1 MRNLL
6 FLIIL
11 ILPFSLISQI
21 RPFGEKMFFTGSER
35 IFFDVFS
42 FPTNDTSKS
51 KIDVFVKLPYDFLI
65 FTRDPSRTQKDFIGS
80 FDITVEIF
88 DKNNKFIDR
97 KIKQEIIEVT
107 EEEKRLLK
115 EKFYKTFFSFHIN
128 PGEYNISIELNDR
141 ESTKSFKKE
150 FKAFRAKNYN
160 KEKISDLSFIL
171 ISNNDT
177 DQVNKLNGIIP
188 FGENCILHT
197 EIFNYDS
204 TKDKY
209 KLKISKIINRV
220 KLPYSETIIP
230 TKYFQKQD
238 TTNIYI
244 LNYPLKTDSFEVAK
258 YLIEIENTTN
268 NDKASKETEV
278 VWYNMPFSL
287 RNFDIALKQLKL
299 ILPEKEFN
307 EISSGNKVKQR
318 EKFLEFWKKKDPTPN
333 TLYNELMTEFY
344 RRVDFAIVNFGT
356 ITIPDGSETDRGKT
370 YIIYGKPDNTE
381 RRLIPGEE
389 PIEIWT
395 YKRISKRMIFI
406 DENRNGNYKL
416 KSIENL

>member
-1 MRNLL
+1 MKKLL
-6 FLIIL
+6 FLIFL
-11 ILPFSLISQI
+11 ISPFFLFSQI
-21 RPFGEKMFFTGSER
+21 RPFGDNMFFTGSER
-35 IFFDVFS
+35 IFLDVYS
-42 FPTNDTSKS
+42 FPSNDTSKS
-51 KIDVFVKLPYDFLI
+51 KIDIFVKLPYNFLI

-88 DKNNKFIDR
+88 DKNYKYIDR
-97 KIKQEIIEVT
+97 KIKQEIIEVS
-107 EEEKRLLK
+107 EEEKRILK
-115 EKFYKTFFSFHIN
+115 EKSYKTFFSFNLN

-141 ESTKSFKKE
+141 ESTKSYKKE
-150 FKAFRAKNYN
+150 FKSFKAKNFN
-160 KEKISDLSFIL
+160 KENISDIGFIL
-171 ISNNDT
+171 ISKSDT
-177 DQVNKLNGIIP
+177 DKTNKLNGIIP
-188 FGENCILHT
+188 FGENCILYS
-197 EIFNYDS
+197 EIVNYDS

-209 KLKISKIINRV
+209 KLKISKIINRA
-220 KLPYSETIIP
+220 KLPILDTIILP
-230 TKYFQKQD
+230 IYFKKQD

-268 NDKASKETEV
+268 NHKSSKETEV
-278 VWYNMPFSL
+278 IWYNMPFSL
-287 RNFDIALKQLKL
+287 RNFEIALKQLKL

-307 EISSGNKVKQR
+307 EISSGNKIKQR

-333 TLYNELMTEFY
+333 TLYNELMAEFY
-344 RRVDFAIVNFGT
+344 RRVDYAILNFGT
-356 ITIPDGSETDRGKT
+356 IAIFDGSETDRGKT
-370 YIIYGKPDNTE
+370 YIIYGKPDNIE

-395 YKRISKRMIFI
+395 YKRISKKMIFI